1 MDAMTKGQRNLL
13 LFLLGV
19 VILFVPIRYVAMN
32 NFEDRK
38 SIISEKDKQQVY
50 YNDLK
55 SKDVNRDQYIKDT
68 ENYKKEYQAILDE
81 FPSEIYQE
89 NTIMYLQGIKDEYKF
104 DFPSVTMGE
113 EQLFY
118 TLGTGAVGD
127 ATLGDGAATD
137 TTADDTTVADG
148 AVASGD
154 NYNCYS
160 ANFPV
165 TYSGS
170 YKDLKDVIDY
180 IQGGD
185 FRMTVDSISIAF
197 DEETG
202 KYTGEM
208 SFTSYAVNGGDR
220 TTDQVDVNVQ
230 NGKDNIFGNPTKKS
244 TTTTTTS
251 SDNAQ

>member
-32 NFEDRK
+32 NFDDRK

-55 SKDVNRDQYIKDT
+55 SKDVNREQYIKDT
-68 ENYKKEYQAILDE
+68 ENYKQEYQAILDE

-127 ATLGDGAATD
+127 ATLADAATTTDTAAD
-137 TTADDTTVADG
+137 TTTDG
-148 AVASGD
+148 TAIAGSD
-154 NYNCYS
+154 NFNCYS
-160 ANFPV
+160 ASFPV
-165 TYSGS
+165 TYAGS
-170 YKDLKDVIDY
+170 YKDLKDVVDY
-180 IQGGD
+180 IQSGD
-185 FRMTVDSISIAF
+185 FRMTVDSVSIAF

-202 KYTGEM
+202 NYTGDM
-208 SFTSYAVNGGDR
+208 TFTSYAVNGGDR

-230 NGKDNIFGNPTKKS
+230 KGKDNIFGNPTKKS
-244 TTTTTTS
+244 TTTTTTTS
-251 SDNAQ
+251 ENAQ